1 MNQKISQRSHRT
13 KGVISPWRTNACWY
27 WTCHFLFI
35 FFYPSLTPNT
45 LLFFPLLPNRIDC
58 VLPRADPLSGGRR
71 WRAFHPRAP
80 QRRHQPGAHGGL
92 LHSAGYEQG
101 FAHLKQP
108 PHPQTSLLSC
118 LLLPVVTL
126 NMTGVSALFL
136 NTKPHSAILKNTQR
150 PTAPPVTPVI

>member
-1 MNQKISQRSHRT
+1 MSSVHEELMPAGIEHVTSS
-13 KGVISPWRTNACWY
+13 S
-27 WTCHFLFI
+27 F
-35 FFYPSLTPNT
+35 FFYPSLTPNI
-45 LLFFPLLPNRIDC
+45 LLFFPLLPNRVDC

-126 NMTGVSALFL
+126 NMTGVSALF
-136 NTKPHSAILKNTQR
+136 S
-150 PTAPPVTPVI
+150 TPNHIPQY